1 MPAIISDSK
10 QQQALQQVMDGLK
23 AVSDINTMLD
33 IAAKDNAFTVSA
45 KSRKKPAIVVDEQ
58 AATRIQGAIKAYRDK
73 MVKKI
78 RDTADKQ
85 RIALSDEDEAIL
97 NWGVGTSAAEP
108 VEDTAKASDADED
121 DTADGESAE
130 EIAEADEPTETPEN
144 ANPYTLY

>member
-10 QQQALQQVMDGLK
+10 QQQALQQVTDGLK
-23 AVSDINTMLD
+23 AIADINTMLD

-58 AATRIQGAIKAYRDK
+58 AAARIQSAMKNFREK

-78 RDTADKQ
+78 RDTSERQ

-97 NWGVGTSAAEP
+97 NWGVTPVAAEATENEDGDDGP
-108 VEDTAKASDADED
+108 VDETDTLENDE
-121 DTADGESAE
+121 A
-130 EIAEADEPTETPEN
+130 TPEAATAPQDTEGRTPFFFN
-144 ANPYTLY
+144 

>member
-10 QQQALQQVMDGLK
+10 QQQALQQVTDGLK

-58 AATRIQGAIKAYRDK
+58 AATRIQGSVKAYRDK

-97 NWGVGTSAAEP
+97 NWGVATSAAEP
-108 VEDTAKASDADED
+108 AEDTAEASDTDTD
-121 DTADGESAE
+121 DTSDGETAE
-130 EIAEADEPTETPEN
+130 EVLEAEEPAETHES
-144 ANPYTLY
+144 ASPYTLY